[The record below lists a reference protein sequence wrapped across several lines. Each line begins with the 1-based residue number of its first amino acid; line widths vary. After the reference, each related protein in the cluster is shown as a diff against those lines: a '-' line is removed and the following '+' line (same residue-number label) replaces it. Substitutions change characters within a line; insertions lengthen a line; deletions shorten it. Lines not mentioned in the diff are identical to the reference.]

1 MISSSD
7 KRIASMKEEMRTGT
21 FRERLFSFSGSYPPG
36 SERISAKDPRQVTMR
51 SEDIYFLRPI
61 TGTMK
66 KKLKR
71 SLRVVV

>member
-1 MISSSD
+1 
-7 KRIASMKEEMRTGT
+7 MKDGDEVGHIP
-21 FRERLFSFSGSYPPG
+21 ERLFSRSGSYPPG

-51 SEDIYFLRPI
+51 SEDIYFHLPI

-71 SLRVVV
+71 YLRVAV